1 VDIKRSPVT
10 VHVALCVSF
19 LLTISILFSNYEKS
33 AIAQIIPA
41 ASNEE
46 VTPLPS
52 NANLGATDPI
62 APSGPTNSTLSEN
75 TQTLEH
81 KYTTTPDPVGTSN
94 GSSLLENIFNNVNE
108 DLKASGITGFYP

>member
-1 VDIKRSPVT
+1 
-10 VHVALCVSF
+10 LYLSF
-19 LLTISILFSNYEKS
+19 LLVISILIGNYEES

-41 ASNEE
+41 APNED
-46 VTPLPS
+46 VKSPS

-75 TQTLEH
+75 AQTLKH
-81 KYTTTPDPVGTSN
+81 KYTTTPGHVGTSN
-94 GSSLLENIFNNVNE
+94 GGSLLESIFNNVNE